1 MCKIE
6 YKYCCGIDENSQLAI
21 AKVCDD
27 ADEIYYEL
35 ELNDYDENIYKTIHH
50 DTIRAQWLT
59 IRLMIKELLGDE
71 KHIIYDDCD
80 KPHLSDKS
88 YFISISHIKGFVAVL
103 ISKDKH
109 AGIDI
114 ETRDER
120 IRRIIYKFLNKEEL
134 ESVEKENDIDK
145 YLLYWNAK
153 EALYKLY
160 GRKSL
165 IFKENILLSSFV
177 LKNEGVFAGKIVT
190 TDYKEDFE
198 VNYKIFDKF
207 TLAWSL
213 K

>member
-1 MCKIE
+1 MCKID
-6 YKYCCGIDENSQLAI
+6 YIYRLGIDSSSQIAVAKTDNSSETL
-21 AKVCDD
+21 
-27 ADEIYYEL
+27 YYEL
-35 ELNDYDENIYKTIHH
+35 ELNEYDKEIYNKVHH
-50 DTIRAQWLT
+50 ESIKVQWLT
-59 IRLMIKELLGDE
+59 IRVMINDILGE
-71 KHIIYDDCD
+71 GKHIIYDEFD

-88 YFISISHIKGFVAVL
+88 YYISISHIKGYVAVI

-120 IRRIIYKFLNKEEL
+120 IKRIINRFLNTNEL
-134 ESVEKENDIDK
+134 KSVEKENDITK

-160 GRKSL
+160 GRKNL

-177 LKNEGVFAGKIVT
+177 LKESGSFEGKIK
-190 TDYKEDFE
+190 TDNYDNDFN
-198 VNYKIFDKF
+198 VNYKVFDEF